1 MKIPQTITALA
12 IALAALGANG
22 AYAGDIVYG
31 VDQTIGPGSVTG
43 TITTNGTIGTLSAAD
58 IVSFDLTLNDGVN
71 IATLSSPGTVYVN
84 KDACCTAGLPGGD
97 DLTATAKDLMFNYSG
112 TDSGDFV
119 IVNSQFQLCYT
130 AVSNCWGPTGVG
142 MFNVGGDGRSVY
154 VAESGNQI
162 IATAVPEPVTW
173 AMILLGAGMVGGG
186 LRFARRGN
194 GMALTTT

>member
-1 MKIPQTITALA
+1 
-12 IALAALGANG
+12 
-22 AYAGDIVYG
+22 
-31 VDQTIGPGSVTG
+31 
-43 TITTNGTIGTLSAAD
+43 
-58 IVSFDLTLNDGVN
+58 
-71 IATLSSPGTVYVN
+71 
-84 KDACCTAGLPGGD
+84 
-97 DLTATAKDLMFNYSG
+97 
-112 TDSGDFV
+112 
-119 IVNSQFQLCYT
+119 
-130 AVSNCWGPTGVG
+130 